1 MKLVFYR
8 AVRHQKKKK
17 KDSSVSRMVLS
28 SVKRKKA
35 AGVIDTGVGL
45 TVSYQ
50 VVRKGL
56 WLECV

>member
-1 MKLVFYR
+1 MKLVFYW

-17 KDSSVSRMVLS
+17 DSSVSWMVLS

-35 AGVIDTGVGL
+35 AGAIDTGVGL

-56 WLECV
+56 WSECA